1 MGYWNADLIL
11 YPILMEERIPFEFKL
26 IGSLDEINVPF
37 MKLWME
43 ATAYRNMKF
52 KDASLKTIKQTSSV
66 RAKLASKK
74 DFIVPM
80 SSQ

>member
-1 MGYWNADLIL
+1 MG
-11 YPILMEERIPFEFKL
+11 METPTLSSTPFLWRKEMPFEIKL
-26 IGSLDEINVPF
+26 IGSLDEINVAF

-52 KDASLKTIKQTSSV
+52 KDVCLKTIKQTSAV